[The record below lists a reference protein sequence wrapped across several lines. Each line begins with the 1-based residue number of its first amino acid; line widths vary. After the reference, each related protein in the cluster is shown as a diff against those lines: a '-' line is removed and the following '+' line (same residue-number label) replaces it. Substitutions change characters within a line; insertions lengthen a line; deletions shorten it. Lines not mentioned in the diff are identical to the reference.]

1 MPFMICVFLLLLLY
15 IRMAGELPWRETGF
29 FCAKAF
35 INAEFAAS
43 LCWQIHYFYTGDFS
57 GQEVGTPEQM
67 LWRVLHMIVIYAVL
81 YILIYLLERYL
92 KKDIEELQITR
103 RELLVV
109 YFVMIMVY
117 CISNVSY
124 VDVKSIFSAGTAM
137 DVFII
142 RTLADLSGMAVLYA
156 YHIQVKEIQMR
167 FEKDTLRNIMDMQY
181 KNYKLSKESIDIV
194 NQKYHDLKHQI
205 NLLKSGAD
213 SEKAGEYLE
222 QMEREI
228 KIYETQNKT
237 GNKVLDTILT
247 SKSMHCQRHG
257 IELKF
262 MGEGQLL
269 NFMEDMDIS
278 ALFGNMLDN
287 AIESVVK
294 IKDRQKRLISLH
306 VIQDKQFIRIRTEN
320 YCEENVQFQDGIP
333 ITTKKD
339 KRFHGYG
346 MKSMKKIV
354 EKYGG
359 SVMAGK
365 ANNWF
370 ELKILIPMKH

>member
-1 MPFMICVFLLLLLY
+1 
-15 IRMAGELPWRETGF
+15 
-29 FCAKAF
+29 
-35 INAEFAAS
+35 
-43 LCWQIHYFYTGDFS
+43 
-57 GQEVGTPEQM
+57 
-67 LWRVLHMIVIYAVL
+67 
-81 YILIYLLERYL
+81 
-92 KKDIEELQITR
+92 
-103 RELLVV
+103 
-109 YFVMIMVY
+109 
-117 CISNVSY
+117 
-124 VDVKSIFSAGTAM
+124 
-137 DVFII
+137 
-142 RTLADLSGMAVLYA
+142 
-156 YHIQVKEIQMR
+156 
-167 FEKDTLRNIMDMQY
+167 
-181 KNYKLSKESIDIV
+181 
-194 NQKYHDLKHQI
+194 
-205 NLLKSGAD
+205 
-213 SEKAGEYLE
+213 
-222 QMEREI
+222 MEREI

-354 EKYGG
+354 ETYGG

>member
-1 MPFMICVFLLLLLY
+1 
-15 IRMAGELPWRETGF
+15 
-29 FCAKAF
+29 
-35 INAEFAAS
+35 
-43 LCWQIHYFYTGDFS
+43 
-57 GQEVGTPEQM
+57 
-67 LWRVLHMIVIYAVL
+67 
-81 YILIYLLERYL
+81 
-92 KKDIEELQITR
+92 
-103 RELLVV
+103 
-109 YFVMIMVY
+109 MIMVY

-205 NLLKSGAD
+205 NLLKRGAD